1 MPAKSRP
8 VSSNQPHTHRQ
19 LPALLQRH
27 LNNTHRKPVASHSQS
42 SYALLVDALRT
53 NPRPLVMDSFCGTGH
68 STSILARRHPHHLV
82 VGVDKSAHRLAKHP
96 GGECE
101 NYLLLQADCEDIWQL
116 LLGDGISLEHHYL
129 LYPNPWPKSRH
140 LQRRIHGSAA
150 FPWLLKLGGE
160 IELRSNWKLYIEEFG
175 LAMHLA
181 GSPGVVS
188 RLPEQPPLTLFE
200 EKYRASG
207 HELWRYHV
215 RHSTVQ
221 LRDVAV
227 DLG

>member
-1 MPAKSRP
+1 LSAKSRP

-27 LNNTHRKPVASHSQS
+27 LNKPHRKPVASHSQS
-42 SYALLVDALRT
+42 SYALLLDALRT
-53 NPRPLVMDSFCGTGH
+53 KPRPLVMDSFCGTGH
-68 STSILARRHPHHLV
+68 STAILARRHPNHLV
-82 VGVDKSAHRLAKHP
+82 VGVDKSAHRLARHS

-116 LLGDGISLEHHYL
+116 LLGDGISLQRHYL
-129 LYPNPWPKSRH
+129 LYPNPWPKSGH

-160 IELRSNWKLYIEEFG
+160 IELRSNWQLYVEEFG

-181 GSPGVVS
+181 GRRGTVS
-188 RLPEQPPLTLFE
+188 RLPQQSPLTLFE

-207 HELWRYHV
+207 HELWRYRCHLGATA
-215 RHSTVQ
+215 H
-221 LRDVAV
+221 RDVAAN
-227 DLG
+227 LG

>member
-1 MPAKSRP
+1 MPAESRP
-8 VSSNQPHTHRQ
+8 VKSNQPHTHQQ

-27 LNNTHRKPVASHSQS
+27 LNNTHRKPVAGHSLS
-42 SYALLVDALRT
+42 SYALLENALRT

-68 STSILARRHPHHLV
+68 STAILARRHPNHLV
-82 VGVDKSAHRLAKHP
+82 VGVDKSAHRLARHP

-116 LLGDGISLEHHYL
+116 LRDDGIFLEYHYL

-140 LQRRIHGSAA
+140 LQRRVHGSAA
-150 FPWLLKLGGE
+150 FPWLLKLGGK
-160 IELRSNWKLYIEEFG
+160 IELRSNWKLYVEEFG

-207 HELWRYHV
+207 HELWRYRG
-215 RHSTVQ
+215 RH
-221 LRDVAV
+221 RDVAA